1 MVVNKDFPE
10 NSKDGRLKI
19 QPGKDARCETK
30 PYQTKTQRKEF
41 K

>member
-1 MVVNKDFPE
+1 ME
-10 NSKDGRLKI
+10 GLKI

-30 PYQTKTQRKEF
+30 IYQTKTQRKEL

>member
-1 MVVNKDFPE
+1 ME
-10 NSKDGRLKI
+10 GLKI

-30 PYQTKTQRKEF
+30 TYQIKTQRKEF